1 MNRFTKLTGVAA
13 VAVSAAIAGGVG
25 VAFGLGGGDGGP
37 NHDAMAG
44 TMPMDPATMDA
55 HMRAMMGDEG
65 FAAMQGYML
74 EALGEDGFAAML
86 TRMADGCT
94 AQGMAMRPQDVA
106 PADHEQHHPGPG
118 AQ

>member
-1 MNRFTKLTGVAA
+1 MNKLMKLTGIGT

-25 VAFGLGGGDGGP
+25 IAFGLGGGDGGAD
-37 NHDAMAG
+37 HDAMAAM
-44 TMPMDPATMDA
+44 MPMDPATMNS

-65 FAAMQGYML
+65 FAAMQRYML
-74 EALGEDGFAAML
+74 EVLGEDGYAAML

-94 AQGMAMRPQDVA
+94 ADGMAMRPQDVD
-106 PADHEQHHPGPG
+106 PSDHQQHHPGPG